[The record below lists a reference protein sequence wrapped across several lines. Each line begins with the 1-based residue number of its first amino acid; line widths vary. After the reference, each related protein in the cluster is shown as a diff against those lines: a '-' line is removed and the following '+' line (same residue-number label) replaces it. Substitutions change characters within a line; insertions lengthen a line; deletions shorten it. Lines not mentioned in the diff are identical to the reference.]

1 MDRYKDSDI
10 DLHFLF
16 RKFYTGKYLIFV
28 FILLGLS
35 LWEVLDSFQDKD
47 GDRLLAILPVI
58 TPGIFALWQILLILK
73 VDKEK
78 LTKKVMEHW
87 FLFTALLGSLPIT
100 FMNVLF
106 LIVAWL
112 IPTNRELVLSIDY
125 RFWWEMGLGLQLL
138 NVGLI

>member
-78 LTKKVMEHW
+78 RK
-87 FLFTALLGSLPIT
+87 
-100 FMNVLF
+100 
-106 LIVAWL
+106 
-112 IPTNRELVLSIDY
+112 R
-125 RFWWEMGLGLQLL
+125 
-138 NVGLI
+138 